1 MTACFMRSCGASL
14 MRMEGT
20 ANGGEYEKDG
30 RRGGVERRRR
40 KGAELRRRLVTDFL
54 PLRW

>member
-1 MTACFMRSCGASL
+1 MRSCGASL

>member
-1 MTACFMRSCGASL
+1 MRSCGASL

-20 ANGGEYEKDG
+20 ANGGEFEEDG
-30 RRGGVERRRR
+30 RGRGVERS
-40 KGAELRRRLVTDFL
+40 KEELRRRLVTDFL